1 MEESTIQIKKNAKEN
16 RLLEAAY
23 KEFTTKGVNNTS
35 IQDIVASAGVAK
47 GTFYL
52 YFKDKY
58 DLQNK
63 LITKKSRELFNDA
76 LKELA
81 NNYITSFAD
90 QLIFVINH
98 VIDYLKNEPILIN
111 FISKDLSLGF
121 YSDKLSN
128 LLENKALG
136 VNDVFMEAIKKN
148 KVKLKNP
155 EVTLFMIIELVSS
168 TCFTSISKNYP
179 LSIEEYK
186 PYLNKMITKMIYADE
201 K

>member
-35 IQDIVASAGVAK
+35 IQDIVESAGVAK

-186 PYLNKMITKMIYADE
+186 PYLYDTIRMMLKAE
-201 K
+201 

>member
-35 IQDIVASAGVAK
+35 IQDIVESAGVAK

-179 LSIEEYK
+179 LPIEEYK
-186 PYLNKMITKMIYADE
+186 PYLYDTIRMMLKAE
-201 K
+201 

>member
-179 LSIEEYK
+179 LPIEEYK
-186 PYLNKMITKMIYADE
+186 PYLYDTIRMMLKAE
-201 K
+201 